1 MLEEKFEMIKISE
14 IGEKFGYMLKVMD
27 EERLVFSLNIIL
39 DDIRVKEIS
48 EWVVEEMNED
58 CVFKESDNIDYEFE
72 YEYEIV
78 EVVCLE

>member
-39 DDIRVKEIS
+39 DDIRIEEIS

-78 EVVCLE
+78 EVVCVE

>member
-39 DDIRVKEIS
+39 DDIRVEEIS

>member
-39 DDIRVKEIS
+39 DDIRIEEIS

>member
-78 EVVCLE
+78 EVVCVE